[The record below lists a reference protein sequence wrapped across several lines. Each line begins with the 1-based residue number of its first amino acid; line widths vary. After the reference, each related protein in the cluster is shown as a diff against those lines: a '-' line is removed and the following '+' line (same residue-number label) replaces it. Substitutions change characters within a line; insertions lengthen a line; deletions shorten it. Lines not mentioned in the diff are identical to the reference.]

1 MIEYYDYFKALH
13 LIFIITW
20 FAGLFYIPRLFIYII
35 EAQKKSEI
43 EKKILTNQFNIM
55 TKRLWYIITW
65 PSAILAILFAV
76 ILILLIPA
84 WLTQQWMVIKII
96 FAGLLLIYH
105 FKTHL
110 MYVDFKN
117 ARYNY
122 SSTFMRFWNEGA
134 TLILFSIVFLVS
146 IKNSFNWIFG
156 VLGLI
161 GLGVFLT
168 LGIRFYKN
176 LNNKNDANN

>member
-43 EKKILTNQFNIM
+43 EKKILTTQLNIM

-65 PSAILAILFAV
+65 PSAILAIFFAL
-76 ILILLIPA
+76 ILIFLVPI
-84 WLTQQWMVIKII
+84 WLTQQWMVVKII

-105 FKTHL
+105 FKTHS
-110 MYVDFKN
+110 MYVEFKN
-117 ARYNY
+117 ETYNY
-122 SSTFMRFWNEGA
+122 SGTFMRFWNEGA

-156 VLGLI
+156 VLGLV
-161 GLGVFLT
+161 GLGILLV

>member
-43 EKKILTNQFNIM
+43 EKEILTLQLNLM
-55 TKRLWYIITW
+55 AKKLWYIITW
-65 PSAILAILFAV
+65 PSAILAIIFALV
-76 ILILLIPA
+76 LIYLVPI
-84 WLTQQWMVIKII
+84 WLTQQWMIIKII
-96 FAGLLLIYH
+96 FVFLLLIYH
-105 FKTHL
+105 LKTHSI
-110 MYVDFKN
+110 YIDFQKGIFK
-117 ARYNY
+117 Y

-156 VLGLI
+156 LI
-161 GLGVFLT
+161 GLVGLGVLLS
-168 LGIRFYKN
+168 LGIRFYKKIN
-176 LNNKNDANN
+176 RKNNANN

>member
-1 MIEYYDYFKALH
+1 LIEYYDYFKALH

-43 EKKILTNQFNIM
+43 EKKILTIQFNIM

-84 WLTQQWMVIKII
+84 WLTQQWMVLKIV
-96 FAGLLLIYH
+96 FAGFVLIFH
-105 FKTHL
+105 IKTHL

-122 SSTFMRFWNEGA
+122 KYTFRFTFFACDHNNNRSEMRSHSCN
-134 TLILFSIVFLVS
+134 
-146 IKNSFNWIFG
+146 
-156 VLGLI
+156 
-161 GLGVFLT
+161 
-168 LGIRFYKN
+168 RFVPY
-176 LNNKNDANN
+176 LHLHVT